1 MATQPA
7 PSPWDRNT
15 RRRRPGA
22 LVLALVVNALI
33 LVGLLSLA
41 PKIADMAQ
49 SGTKSFKLINVT
61 DDRGKEEKKQ
71 APRQQRQ
78 AAAERPATVKPP
90 PAVVLPPPPVAPPNA
105 PPMPPNM
112 IMMSRQDFAATD
124 ITKMARSPQSG
135 TQTAQNGQGGGDS
148 EEVGRGPN
156 GEQLYAA
163 DWYVRPKGNELSFYL
178 PGGRAR
184 PGWGLIICQTIPDY
198 RVDNCR
204 QLDESPRGSGL
215 SSALRQA
222 AWQFRVKPPRVGG
235 RPMVGAWVRIRFD
248 FSEGSGK
255 QPQERQQPL
264 GFYDPMP

>member
-1 MATQPA
+1 MAAQSA
-7 PSPWDRNT
+7 PSPWDRNS

-41 PKIADMAQ
+41 PKIADMAK

-61 DDRGKEEKKQ
+61 DDQGKEEKKQ

-78 AAAERPATVKPP
+78 AAEERPAEVKPP
-90 PAVVLPPPPVAPPNA
+90 PPVVLPPPPVAPPNA

-112 IMMSRQDFAATD
+112 IIMSRQDFASTD
-124 ITKMARSPQSG
+124 ISKMARSAQSG
-135 TQTAQNGQGGGDS
+135 TQTAQNGQGGADS
-148 EEVGRGPN
+148 EEVGQGPN

-163 DWYVRPKGNELSFYL
+163 DWHVRPRGNELAFYM
-178 PGGRAR
+178 PKNRRGS
-184 PGWGLIICQTIPDY
+184 GWGEIICQTIPDY

-204 QLDESPRGSGL
+204 QLGESPRGSGL

-235 RPMVGAWVRIRFD
+235 RLLVGAWVRIHYD
-248 FSEGSGK
+248 FYDGRSE
-255 QPQERQQPL
+255 QQQP
-264 GFYDPMP
+264 